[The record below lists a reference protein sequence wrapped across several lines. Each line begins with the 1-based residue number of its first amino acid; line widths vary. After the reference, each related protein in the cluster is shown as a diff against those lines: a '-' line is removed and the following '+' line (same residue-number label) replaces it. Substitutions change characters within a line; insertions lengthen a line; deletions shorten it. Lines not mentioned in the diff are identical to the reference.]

1 MLCLQVLF
9 FFSPLQVCI
18 IGDGVFKFFRLQE
31 GTFKGIP
38 NQLNKMREAGWVH
51 HTDFKLT
58 SNTWPMKR
66 ACRNL
71 QKVYKFFF
79 LKPLDVKSR

>member
-1 MLCLQVLF
+1 MPSSSV

-51 HTDFKLT
+51 HTDFKHLAHEEGMPKP
-58 SNTWPMKR
+58 SKS
-66 ACRNL
+66 L
-71 QKVYKFFF
+71 QAFFF

>member
-1 MLCLQVLF
+1 M
-9 FFSPLQVCI
+9 CI

-38 NQLNKMREAGWVH
+38 NQLNKMREAGWVQPHSLH
-51 HTDFKLT
+51 HTDFKHLAHEEGMPKP
-58 SNTWPMKR
+58 S
-66 ACRNL
+66 
-71 QKVYKFFF
+71 KVYKFF